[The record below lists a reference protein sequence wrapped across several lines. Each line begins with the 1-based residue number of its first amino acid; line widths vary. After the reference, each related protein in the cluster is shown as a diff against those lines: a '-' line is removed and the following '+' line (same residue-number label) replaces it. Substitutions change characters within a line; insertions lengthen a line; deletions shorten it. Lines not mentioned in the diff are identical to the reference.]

1 MRRAASS
8 TRLRIVLAVL
18 AVVAVGWSGSA
29 AAEKKRVG
37 VPKFDGP
44 QEGVIRKAV
53 MHALKSGGYEVVG
66 SREIDAAAKSAGAEL
81 DANDGFKTVAK
92 ELAISAFV
100 TGEVGKKKAKLT
112 VRTGS
117 DGSVTGEG
125 SFAGANPRKIAAEV
139 RDGFGRRLG
148 SAVDR
153 GHAPAGAKKPQAPAP
168 EPEVAEDDKDE
179 GGATEGGDEGDKAP
193 KAETKGK
200 KGKEAESEEAPPAS
214 SSKEPEETVAK
225 KAPSEPE
232 GEAAAVGPRALDI
245 GIGFGGFSRS
255 LSYNQD
261 IYGTLRQYKLA
272 LGPAAV
278 VSVLL
283 FPGAFAVGGVAANIG
298 IEANIEQ
305 AFGVTSTVPV
315 STTFMN
321 GATFG
326 TIVHDYY
333 VGGRFRF
340 VLAGGHELA
349 VTAGGGEHAFSFRD
363 GPAATDIRANLN
375 IPDTIY
381 RYVRGGVVGR
391 FELPSGVTLGLG
403 GAYRYILNKAGQ
415 ISTGP
420 VINNGMV
427 QIQGFFPYLAVA
439 GIDVDATLG
448 YHVTPSIEAR
458 VGVNLRRYFYAMNS
472 SPTMCAQ
479 GCDFLPNGVQVN
491 QVAGGAIDQYIG
503 FNIGAAYIFGGVVP
517 SASSSSEEPASEEAP
532 APKKHKKKK
541 KHSEDE
547 DEDDKGDGDK
557 KGSSEE

>member
-1 MRRAASS
+1 M
-8 TRLRIVLAVL
+8 
-18 AVVAVGWSGSA
+18 
-29 AAEKKRVG
+29 G

-44 QEGVIRKAV
+44 QEAVIRKAV
-53 MHALKSGGYEVVG
+53 MHALKGGGYEVVG

-81 DANDGFKTVAK
+81 DANDGFKAVAK

-179 GGATEGGDEGDKAP
+179 GGATEGGDEGDKGDKDKST
-193 KAETKGK
+193 KAESKGK

-214 SSKEPEETVAK
+214 SSGGPEETVAK

-261 IYGTLRQYKLA
+261 VYGTLRQYKLA

-278 VSVLL
+278 VSLLL

-298 IEANIEQ
+298 LEANIEQ
-305 AFGVTSTVPV
+305 AFGVTSTVPT
-315 STTFMN
+315 STTFPM

-427 QIQGFFPYLAVA
+427 QVQGFFPYLAVA

-472 SPTMCAQ
+472 SPAKCAQ
-479 GCDFLPNGVQVN
+479 GCDFLPDGTQVN

-517 SASSSSEEPASEEAP
+517 GASSRSEEPAAEEAP
-532 APKKHKKKK
+532 PPKKHKKKK

-547 DEDDKGDGDK
+547 DEDEGDKGGGDK

>member
-1 MRRAASS
+1 M
-8 TRLRIVLAVL
+8 
-18 AVVAVGWSGSA
+18 GWSGSA

-44 QEGVIRKAV
+44 QEAVIRKAV
-53 MHALKSGGYEVVG
+53 MHALKGGGYEVVG

-81 DANDGFKTVAK
+81 DANDGFKAVAK

-179 GGATEGGDEGDKAP
+179 GGGAAEGGDEGDKA
-193 KAETKGK
+193 TKSESKSK
-200 KGKEAESEEAPPAS
+200 KGKEAENEEAPAGS
-214 SSKEPEETVAK
+214 SSSGPEETVAK

-261 IYGTLRQYKLA
+261 LFGTLRQYKLA
-272 LGPAAV
+272 LGPAATV
-278 VSVLL
+278 TLL
-283 FPGAFAVGGVAANIG
+283 VFPGAFAVGGVAANIG

-305 AFGVTSTVPV
+305 AFGVTSTVPM
-315 STTFMN
+315 STTFQN

-333 VGGRFRF
+333 IGGRFRF

-363 GPAATDIRANLN
+363 GSGPNDIRANLN

-381 RYVRGGVVGR
+381 RYIRGGVVGR

-420 VINNGMV
+420 VYNPDGSV

-448 YHVTPSIEAR
+448 YHITPSIEAR

-472 SPTMCAQ
+472 SPTQCAM
-479 GCDFLPNGVQVN
+479 GCDFLPSGAQVN

-517 SASSSSEEPASEEAP
+517 SASSSSEEPAAEEAP

-547 DEDDKGDGDK
+547 DEDEGDKGGGDK